1 MQLTVTDIKM
11 LWLKSRRQVMFLITV
26 FCICTLCI
34 TGCAVKKPGSDNINN
49 RIKAFNVA
57 LFAPA
62 DSSVIEGVS
71 PRREPCI
78 SGYEFYY
85 DDLDL
90 VVSYHNN
97 DRVWRITTRNK
108 RTSMFG
114 IFPGDSFSQA
124 REKII
129 QLGFAQAYTSYKFVK
144 DWCLF
149 TLLVNENNDVF
160 GMTVEVLD

>member
-1 MQLTVTDIKM
+1 MWTTHRFHIFFAIAIFFAG
-11 LWLKSRRQVMFLITV
+11 S
-26 FCICTLCI
+26 FCV
-34 TGCAVKKPGSDNINN
+34 TGCAVKKPGSDNINSQINVFN
-49 RIKAFNVA
+49 RS
-57 LFAPA
+57 LFAAVDKSP
-62 DSSVIEGVS
+62 INGIS

-108 RTSMFG
+108 KTGMFG
-114 IFPGDSFSQA
+114 IAPGDSFAQA
-124 REKII
+124 KEKITR
-129 QLGFAQAYTSYKFVK
+129 LGFTQSYTPYKFAK

-149 TLLVNENNDVF
+149 TLLVDEKNNVF
-160 GMTVEVLD
+160 GMTVEILD

>member
-1 MQLTVTDIKM
+1 M
-11 LWLKSRRQVMFLITV
+11 RITHGLNIFFAVAV
-26 FCICTLCI
+26 FCVGTLFI
-34 TGCAVKKPGSDNINN
+34 TGCATKKSGSDNINSQINVFN
-49 RIKAFNVA
+49 RS
-57 LFAPA
+57 LFAAA
-62 DSSVIEGVS
+62 DKSPVNGVS

-108 RTSMFG
+108 KTSMFG
-114 IFPGDSFSQA
+114 IVPGDSFAQA
-124 REKII
+124 KEKIAR
-129 QLGFAQAYTSYKFVK
+129 LGFAQAYTPYKFAK

-149 TLLVNENNDVF
+149 TLLVDEKNNVF

>member
-1 MQLTVTDIKM
+1 MWIT
-11 LWLKSRRQVMFLITV
+11 RRLHIFFIITV
-26 FCICTLCI
+26 FCVGAFCL
-34 TGCAVKKPGSDNINN
+34 TGCAVKKPGSDNINR
-49 RIKAFNVA
+49 RINVFNVS
-57 LFAPA
+57 LFSSP
-62 DSSVIEGVS
+62 DNSVINGVS

-85 DDLDL
+85 DNLDI
-90 VVSYHNN
+90 VTSYHNN
-97 DRVWRITTRNK
+97 DRIWRITTRNK

-114 IFPGDSFSQA
+114 ISPGDSFLQA
-124 REKII
+124 KQKII
-129 QLGFAQAYTSYKFVK
+129 QLGFSQAYTPHKFVN

>member
-1 MQLTVTDIKM
+1 MWITHRLHI
-11 LWLKSRRQVMFLITV
+11 FFIITV
-26 FCICTLCI
+26 FCVGAFCL
-34 TGCAVKKPGSDNINN
+34 TGCAVKKPGSDNINRQIN
-49 RIKAFNVA
+49 VFNVS
-57 LFAPA
+57 LFSSP
-62 DSSVIEGVS
+62 DNSVISGVP

-90 VVSYHNN
+90 VASYHNN
-97 DRVWRITTRNK
+97 DRIWRITTRNK

-114 IFPGDSFSQA
+114 ISPGDSFLQA
-124 REKII
+124 KQKII
-129 QLGFAQAYTSYKFVK
+129 QLGFSQAYTPHKFVN